1 MDLNLD
7 GKNALVTG
15 GTRGIGRA
23 VSLELARAGCNV
35 VACYRSDQDAAA
47 RLEKDLAETP
57 GKHSVIQADVADPAA
72 VERLVDEC
80 RGRLGSLDV
89 LVHNAGSISHVPFAK
104 LGIEQWRAVLDSN
117 LTAFYLLVNNSLDL
131 FAERAS
137 VVGIGSKVAM
147 VGVPLRSHYTAA
159 KAGMI
164 GLTRSLCKELG
175 PRGIRV
181 NLVAPGIIDTD
192 QAAGLSPQ
200 MREKYRSMTSVG
212 RLGEAADVAGAV
224 LFLASDLSRF
234 VTGETINV
242 DGGM

>member
-7 GKNALVTG
+7 GKNAVVTG

-23 VSLELARAGCNV
+23 VSLELARAGANV
-35 VACYRSDQDAAA
+35 VACYRSNAEAAA
-47 RLEKDLAETP
+47 QLEKDLAETP
-57 GKHSVIQADVADPAA
+57 GKHSVIQADVAEPAD
-72 VERLVDEC
+72 VDRLVDEC
-80 RGRLGSLDV
+80 RTRLGSLDV
-89 LVHNAGSISHVPFAK
+89 MVHNAGSISHIPLAK
-104 LGIEQWRAVLDSN
+104 LGIDQWRNVIDSN
-117 LTAFYLLVNNSLDL
+117 LTAMYLLVSKSLDI
-131 FAERAS
+131 FSDRAS
-137 VVGIGSKVAM
+137 VIGIGSKVAL
-147 VGVPLRSHYTAA
+147 VGVPLRGHYTAA

-175 PRGIRV
+175 PKGIRV

-192 QAAGLSPQ
+192 QAAGLSPE
-200 MREKYRSMTSVG
+200 MRERYRSMTSVG
-212 RLGEAADVAGAV
+212 RLGEPDDIAGAV